1 MNICTSMKKMQK
13 KIYLEEN
20 EKMKTKNQAITI
32 EKSKKFKNSL
42 KKVGMVLAMTALYA
56 VPVLAAPG
64 ADTGVAEFN
73 AVILF
78 IAGWIAKLGMVV
90 GFFGAVQCAFG
101 FKNDD
106 ADGKVKGL
114 RTMISGFIVF
124 AIANEATLSALF
136 GIK

>member
-1 MNICTSMKKMQK
+1 MKKMK
-13 KIYLEEN
+13 KKTYLKEN
-20 EKMKTKNQAITI
+20 ENMKTKNQVVTTR
-32 EKSKKFKNSL
+32 KSKQLKGGL
-42 KKVGMVLAMTALYA
+42 KKAGMVLAMTALCA
-56 VPVLAAPG
+56 VPVFA

-106 ADGKVKGL
+106 ADAKVKGL

-124 AIANEATLSALF
+124 AIANEGTLSTLF